1 VSRCEAHGQAAN
13 RGDIGRSTYAI
24 VSEIGL
30 VFAKC
35 LRRRNIRY
43 FALPNF
49 SCGDYAP
56 RHRRRHIMTS
66 SSTLDPDNFP
76 SSEKRTQ
83 RSMHTAPALGPSDS
97 SDSGSDLPEPD
108 VTDDDVK
115 GNDNDSDR
123 YGTGE
128 RPSAGK
134 EHGLRVAGDIET
146 DRIVGEEE
154 AGLGG
159 GLDEAEEAQL
169 GVTDEELALQRR
181 RRNARA
187 RNKPAPR

>member
-1 VSRCEAHGQAAN
+1 
-13 RGDIGRSTYAI
+13 
-24 VSEIGL
+24 
-30 VFAKC
+30 
-35 LRRRNIRY
+35 
-43 FALPNF
+43 
-49 SCGDYAP
+49 
-56 RHRRRHIMTS
+56 MTS

-76 SSEKRTQ
+76 SGDKRSP
-83 RSMHTAPALGPSDS
+83 RPAHAHAVPALGPSDS
-97 SDSGSDLPEPD
+97 SDSGSDLARPD
-108 VTDDDVK
+108 VTDDDVESHD
-115 GNDNDSDR
+115 GDSDR

-169 GVTDEELALQRR
+169 GVTDEELARQRTRR
-181 RRNARA
+181 RLRNAR
-187 RNKPAPR
+187 R